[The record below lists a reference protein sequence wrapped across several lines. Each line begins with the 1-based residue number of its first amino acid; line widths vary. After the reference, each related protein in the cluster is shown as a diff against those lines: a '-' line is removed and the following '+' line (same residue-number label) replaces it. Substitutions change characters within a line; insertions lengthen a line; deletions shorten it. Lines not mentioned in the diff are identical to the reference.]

1 MINRIVSEPKAV
13 TNGQPRASGGSGS
26 DTADQLV
33 ETVAKQA
40 KQLQKH
46 AEQLIT
52 AHPVAALSIAVVAGL
67 AVGWWVKR
75 K

>member
-1 MINRIVSEPKAV
+1 MINRILTEQEAAS
-13 TNGQPRASGGSGS
+13 NGQPRESGGS
-26 DTADQLV
+26 DNANRIA
-33 ETVAKQA
+33 ETVTKQA
-40 KQLQKH
+40 TQLQKH
-46 AEQLIT
+46 AEQLII

>member
-1 MINRIVSEPKAV
+1 MINRILSELEAV
-13 TNGQPRASGGSGS
+13 TNGQPRASGDTGSVNVKRL
-26 DTADQLV
+26 A

-40 KQLQKH
+40 TQLQKH

>member
-1 MINRIVSEPKAV
+1 MINRILSETKA
-13 TNGQPRASGGSGS
+13 TNGQDRAAVGGDG
-26 DTADQLV
+26 DDAQQFV
-33 ETVAKQA
+33 VMMGEQA

-52 AHPVAALSIAVVAGL
+52 AHPVVALSIAVVAGL
-67 AVGWWVKR
+67 AVGWLVKR

>member
-1 MINRIVSEPKAV
+1 MINRILSELEGAA
-13 TNGQPRASGGSGS
+13 NGQPRTPGSS
-26 DTADQLV
+26 DREDANPLAG
-33 ETVAKQA
+33 TVAKQA